1 MTHMLNQLNQRE
13 LIIDLSTGDYE
24 INPIT
29 RRIKGIEI
37 VGPVDYGWARYK
49 QVAAKAKDKIPDIMT
64 WGSGPLAGS
73 RIPGTRRLV
82 FTGYSPLWDG
92 FYISS
97 MGGASYILH
106 RMGVD
111 FFAIRGAA
119 PTDSVLILNNTDG
132 QIRVR
137 LEPINPDLIW
147 SGYYGEDGE
156 RQIGFYA
163 LQQAVYDRY
172 HQEYKGD
179 KVRIFAVGPA
189 ARTTNHGII
198 GSNYIRRGQIT
209 PIDDWAGRG
218 GLGSQL
224 LQVHHIAACIFGG
237 DWTDPDFKDPKE
249 IDGYFQEF
257 YDKSMMKVDMDAT
270 QKYNFTPGFQTGG
283 TFGVNMYTV
292 NENLLSFNYG
302 SIYET
307 DQDRLDQHA
316 HFILNHY
323 LKQFNEE
330 IIIPKNYSHCGEP
343 CPVACKKYS
352 GEYKK
357 DYEPYEA
364 LGPQCGIFDQRAAE
378 KIAHFVDAMGVDAI
392 QMGGTVA
399 WIMELI
405 HTGMIP
411 PEDFNLPPASEMDFS
426 FWTDPDQVDV
436 VTASQRNADYAEK
449 IVYMIMIEDIGEPFR
464 EGIRKAAKILDARYH
479 YYQPG
484 NRTIDKAV
492 FLSHGEQGNFV
503 PNQYWV
509 PGMLSPMPMMGKYY
523 VYYGG
528 DYHPPYELGKRN
540 VERMVFELFHD
551 NSGVCRFHRK
561 WSEAIIDDIINTH
574 YRFTLNYKAHQFK
587 IANQIYEAEGNKSVF
602 WESERTID
610 MIIQFMEKI
619 ARKGSKD
626 ESLHEWLARF
636 HQDKWSAAR
645 AYWKELQAGIDDAFK
660 AGYKEIPDSSAP
672 FEEMKVELRE
682 KRARQNP
689 HAKYVAAIDQ
699 STTAT
704 RCMIFNKNGTVVTLT
719 QKTHK
724 QIIPQPGW
732 VEHDPMEIWDCTQE
746 AIRLA
751 ITQAG
756 IQPGDLA
763 ALGVTN
769 QRETTVIWNKNTG
782 EPYYNALVWEDTRT
796 KDICDALIANHKGDQ
811 NHFQSKTG
819 LPIATYFSG
828 PKIKWI
834 LNHVQG
840 LRQAIERD
848 EVCFGTIDTWLIWR
862 LTGGPRGGAFVTD
875 VSNASRTMLMNLHTL
890 DWDDEILAELGIPRQ
905 ILPRIVPSSDPQ
917 TWGVTTL
924 DGPFNALVPICGDIG
939 DQQAALLGH
948 GCFVPGEAKNT
959 YAAGCFML
967 LNTGTNP
974 VISNKGLLTTVAYQ
988 IDEQPAVYALEGS
1001 VASTGALVHW
1011 LRDNLKLIQKS
1022 SDLEALA
1029 RTVDD
1034 NGGAYLVPAFSGLFA
1049 PYWRSDARGV
1059 IVGLSRY
1066 INRGH
1071 IARAALESVAF
1082 QVYEILEAMREEAG
1096 VKLLDLKV
1104 DGNMIHNELLMQFT
1118 ADLLNAPVVRPRIPE
1133 TTPLGAAYAAGL
1145 AIGFYDNLDKLQSN
1159 WQVDKTWTPQM
1170 DAETRDKKCRD
1181 WKKAVERSFNWVD

>member
-1 MTHMLNQLNQRE
+1 MLNQLNQRE
-13 LIIDLSTGDYE
+13 LVIDLSNGDYE
-24 INPIT
+24 IKPIQ
-29 RRIKGIEI
+29 RRLQGIDI

-49 QVAAKAKDKIPDIMT
+49 QASRKAQGKAPDIIT

-97 MGGASYILH
+97 MGGAAYIMH
-106 RMGVD
+106 RLGID
-111 FFAIRGAA
+111 FFAIHGKA
-119 PTDSVLILNNTDG
+119 PSESVLLLNHIDG
-132 QIRVR
+132 KVQVR
-137 LEPINPDLIW
+137 LEPINPDSIW
-147 SGYYGEDGE
+147 AGYYGSTGE
-156 RQIGFYA
+156 HHIGFYA

-189 ARTTNHGII
+189 ARNTNHGII
-198 GSNYIRRGQIT
+198 GSNYIRKGQIT

-224 LQVHHIAACIFGG
+224 LQVHNIAACIFGG
-237 DWTDPDFKDPKE
+237 DWTDPDFKDSKE

-257 YDKSMMKVDMDAT
+257 YNKPMMKVDQDAT
-270 QKYNFTPGFQTGG
+270 QKYNFVPGFQTGG

-292 NENLLSFNYG
+292 NEDLLSFNYA

-307 DQDRLDQHA
+307 DQARLDQHA
-316 HFILNHY
+316 NFILKHY
-323 LKQFNEE
+323 LKQYNEE
-330 IIIPKNYSHCGEP
+330 IIVPKNYSHCGEP

-352 GEYKK
+352 GNYKK

-364 LGPQCGIFDQRAAE
+364 LGPQCGVFDQRAAE
-378 KIAHFVDAMGVDAI
+378 ELAHFVDAMGVDAI

-399 WIMELI
+399 WIMDLI
-405 HTGMIP
+405 NAGMIP
-411 PEDFNLPPASEMDFS
+411 PEDFNLPPSSELDFS
-426 FWTDPDQVDV
+426 FWRDPDQVDV
-436 VTASQRNADYAEK
+436 VEASRRNAEYAKK
-449 IVYMIMIEDIGEPFR
+449 IVFMVMMEDVGEPFR
-464 EGIRKAAKILDARYH
+464 EGIRKAAKILDKRYH
-479 YYQPG
+479 YYRPG
-484 NRTIDKAV
+484 NRTIDRAV

-528 DYHPPYELGKRN
+528 NYLPPYELGKRN

-561 WSEAIIDDIINTH
+561 WSEAIIDDVINAH
-574 YRFTLNYKAHQFK
+574 YRIHLDYKSHQFK
-587 IANQIYEAEGNKSVF
+587 IANQIYEADVDKSVF

-610 MIIQFMEKI
+610 MIIQYLEK
-619 ARKGSKD
+619 AVRRGAKD
-626 ESLHEWLARF
+626 DSLDEWLTRF
-636 HQDKWSAAR
+636 HKDKWGAAR
-645 AYWKELQAGIDDAFK
+645 AYWKELRAGIDAAFK
-660 AGYKEIPDSSAP
+660 AGVKEIPDSSAP
-672 FEEMKVELRE
+672 FEEMKIELRE

-689 HAKYVAAIDQ
+689 HAKYIAAIDQ
-699 STTAT
+699 GTAAT
-704 RCMIFNKNGTVVTLT
+704 RCMIFNQNGMVVTLS
-719 QKTHK
+719 QKTHR

-732 VEHDPMEIWDCTQE
+732 VEHDPMELWKCTQE
-746 AIRLA
+746 AIQHA
-751 ITQAG
+751 IAQAG

-763 ALGVTN
+763 AVGVTN
-769 QRETTVIWNKNTG
+769 QRETTVIWDKNTG

-796 KDICDALIANHKGDQ
+796 KDICDALISNRSGNQ
-811 NHFQSKTG
+811 NYFQKKTG

-834 LNHVQG
+834 LDNIPGVREAVEG
-840 LRQAIERD
+840 GEAI
-848 EVCFGTIDTWLIWR
+848 FGTIDTWLIWW
-862 LTGGPRGGAFVTD
+862 LTGGPRGGSFVTD
-875 VSNASRTMLMNLHTL
+875 VTNASRTMLLNLESL
-890 DWDDEILAELGIPRQ
+890 DWDQEILAELGIPRQ
-905 ILPRIVPSSDPQ
+905 MLPRIVPSSDPQ

-924 DGPFNALVPICGDIG
+924 DGPFKALVPVCGDIG
-939 DQQAALLGH
+939 DQQAALVGH

-959 YAAGCFML
+959 YASGCFML
-967 LNTGTNP
+967 LNTGTSP
-974 VISNKGLLTTVAYQ
+974 VISNKGLLTTLAYQ
-988 IDEQPAVYALEGS
+988 IGDEPPVYALEGS
-1001 VASTGALVHW
+1001 AASTGALVNW
-1011 LRDNLKLIQKS
+1011 LRDNLHIIQKTS
-1022 SDLEALA
+1022 ELETLA
-1029 RTVDD
+1029 RSVED

-1082 QVYEILEAMREEAG
+1082 QVMEILEVMHQEAG

-1104 DGNMIHNELLMQFT
+1104 DGNMINNELLMQFT
-1118 ADLLNAPVVRPRIPE
+1118 ADLLNVPVVRPRIPE
-1133 TTPLGAAYAAGL
+1133 TTPLGAAYTAGL
-1145 AIGFYDNLDKLQSN
+1145 AIGFWDNLENIQAN
-1159 WQVDKTWTPQM
+1159 WQADKTWLPEM
-1170 DAETRDKKCRD
+1170 DEHARAKKYQE
-1181 WKKAVERSFNWVD
+1181 WKKAVERSLNWVK